1 MFCGAISA
9 VKIWSCLHKEESKAL
24 RTQRDFCFFML
35 ENDSIYIYIY
45 KINKL
50 KKRKEKKRKKEQ

>member
-45 KINKL
+45 IYIYI
-50 KKRKEKKRKKEQ
+50 